1 MSDSYGAYW
10 SIRFTRWLKIVANI
24 YLRVKLW
31 KIVFETFTLTI
42 AKSTGEKVIFYSF
55 IPFKY
60 VFNIRTH
67 DLRSSLQTN
76 ALEIFSYIIYSVRE
90 KKQDSRKFAYRN
102 IIKSMRGKCDE
113 SWNYQIK
120 LGKRQD
126 NNRKFAYRN
135 VIESMRGKCD
145 ES

>member
-1 MSDSYGAYW
+1 M
-10 SIRFTRWLKIVANI
+10 IERLKIVANI

-60 VFNIRTH
+60 VFNIGTH

-76 ALEIFSYIIYSVRE
+76 ALEIFSYIIHSVRE
-90 KKQDSRKFAYRN
+90 KNKIVENLRIETLLNRCVENAMRVE
-102 IIKSMRGKCDE
+102 IIKL
-113 SWNYQIK
+113 N
-120 LGKRQD
+120 
-126 NNRKFAYRN
+126 
-135 VIESMRGKCD
+135 
-145 ES
+145 